1 MADFPKR
8 INRTIEKK
16 DAYITRQENAFLED
30 DWGAIEDTIYRKVR
44 AAALKF
50 NTDGGKLV
58 FDDSNV
64 EQVARLNQVII
75 DAIQSTPYPSK
86 VRDYLGSFD
95 TIKKYG
101 LDVVADVNQL
111 DRDAL
116 EALVNPVQRAT
127 VQQTLDNLT
136 GVGINSNFVEPLKQ
150 GIYKNIVA
158 GSTITDLETYLK
170 SVIQSDPERMGQ
182 LKRYSTQVARDALNQ
197 YDGQVNARIA
207 SEFELDAYQ
216 YVGSIIADSRPQCVR
231 WAGSIIPIERL
242 PDEIA
247 WMYSNGTGSIP
258 GTTVETFPIYR
269 GGYNCRHSAIPI
281 RLTRSQR
288 AELGL

>member
-1 MADFPKR
+1 MAEFPQN
-8 INRTIEKK
+8 INRAIERK
-16 DAYITRQENAFLED
+16 DSFIVRQENKFLED
-30 DWGAIEDTIYRKVR
+30 DWGEIESTIYRKVR

-50 NTDGGKLV
+50 NRDGDKLV
-58 FDDSNV
+58 FDDTNV
-64 EQVARLNQVII
+64 EQVAALNQVII
-75 DAIQSTPYPSK
+75 DAIQSTPYTSK
-86 VRDYLGSFD
+86 VRDYLGSFEQ
-95 TIKKYG
+95 IKKYG
-101 LDVVADVNQL
+101 LDVVADVNDL
-111 DRDAL
+111 DRDEL

-136 GVGINSNFVEPLKQ
+136 GIGVSSNFIEPLKQ

-158 GSTITDLETYLK
+158 GSTITDLETYL
-170 SVIQSDPERMGQ
+170 QSFIETNAERMGQ

-216 YVGSIIADSRPQCVR
+216 YVGSIIQDSRPQCVR

-242 PDEIA
+242 PDELA
-247 WMYSNGTGSIP
+247 WMYANGTGSIP